1 MIDST
6 GIVRVSAFN
15 LLSDT
20 INEIFEVPILLL
32 SSHLFSYLKLLLIF

>member
-20 INEIFEVPILLL
+20 INEIFEVGTYSIT
-32 SSHLFSYLKLLLIF
+32 F